1 MHVSD
6 ILSQYKYLLYK
17 TIVSGTLVFLPCTLY
32 RVLSVQNTNTVC
44 IKILTQSVSDT
55 YDSETVTEYCC
66 NLCKILN
73 MNKNERCIR

>member
-6 ILSQYKYLLYK
+6 IPSQYKYLLYK
-17 TIVSGTLVFLPCTLY
+17 TIVSGTLVFLQLY
-32 RVLSVQNTNTVC
+32 RVLSVQNTNTVS

-66 NLCKILN
+66 NLFKILN